1 MNIEELESLLPQLNR
16 AELTSEQLIH
26 ILRGVQT
33 IRNGSKKGRIVI
45 HIGDNIESIQIIED
59 IQLIIK
65 KFKSTDSRY

>member
-1 MNIEELESLLPQLNR
+1 MSNEELEALLPQLNR